1 MNQVIDD
8 IPSVDIAVKTESLR
22 EDIFRIY
29 CRLFPNVTD
38 PLQLEFEELPGG
50 YVNNITK
57 VSPKNG
63 ENEAIIFRTFGMK
76 FQ

>member
-1 MNQVIDD
+1 MNRTIDD
-8 IPSVDIAVKTESLR
+8 ILTVDITVKAESLQ

-29 CRLFPNVTD
+29 TRLFPNVTEQSQ
-38 PLQLEFEELPGG
+38 LQFEELPGG

-57 VSPKNG
+57 VSTKIG

-76 FQ
+76 FK